1 MIDTSLIN
9 INKNIKKNKETQK
22 RQEKETKICKYDIFL
37 MNEIKVCNKIKN
49 IPYYSNEFNIIT
61 DNNFI
66 QIGEMRENR
75 INISHIN
82 NTLQNKYVLC
92 KYLYS
97 YEKCILFNDFFYS
110 LPTKKL
116 IIFHILDSYIILL
129 NSLIKLRE
137 NNICFFDISFKNVIF
152 NNNFKPIL
160 QNFKKSI
167 ISNKNIDESYIL
179 KVIEKIKENEEIM
192 YKPIEVY
199 ILFYIIQNNEETM
212 TYSLMELICDK
223 FMQNNQIIHFLQNST
238 KRETYN
244 NYKYNNKKYNNY
256 KYKYTSE
263 NDKNICYNILKKYV
277 NKSKSDIIRDIIRY
291 YDTWGLYEINALY
304 INTIN
309 NVFANFSLNETFISK
324 FILFLIQTN
333 HLNPLKRETVE
344 DTLNNYNILFNSNT
358 SPFL

>member
-9 INKNIKKNKETQK
+9 INKNIKKNQKTQET
-22 RQEKETKICKYDIFL
+22 EENETKICKYDIFL

-75 INISHIN
+75 INISNIN

-179 KVIEKIKENEEIM
+179 KVIEKIKENEEII

-223 FMQNNQIIHFLQNST
+223 FMQNNPIIHFLQNNN
-238 KRETYN
+238 KRETYKN
-244 NYKYNNKKYNNY
+244 E

-304 INTIN
+304 INIIN
-309 NVFANFSLNETFISK
+309 DMIENNIFANFSLNETFISK
-324 FILFLIQTN
+324 FIIFLIKNN
-333 HLNPLKRETVE
+333 HLNPLQRETVE